1 MKILA
6 IESSC
11 DETAAALVEIKGG
24 TVVAHSNVIASQAKL
39 HAKYGGVVPEV
50 AARKHV
56 EAILPVIAEA
66 LSNHEYT
73 NAYKYTNAL
82 EILKTKPKIDAI
94 AVTAGPG
101 LVTSLLVG
109 AETAR
114 TLSYIWGKPLVAV
127 NHLEGHVYSSLLP
140 DKKIMKKSAFPML
153 ALIVSGGHTELV
165 LMNDHAH
172 YKIIGETRDDAVG
185 EAFDKVAKMLAL
197 GYPGG
202 PEVSK
207 QAVLSNGDVSSLGF
221 PRPMINS
228 GDFDFSFAG
237 LKTAVL
243 YAIQKMKPAEIKKR
257 TPEICA
263 EFQRAAVE
271 TLVAKTIAA
280 AKKFKVKTIL
290 LGGGVAANKQLR
302 EQLGVAASSLVASP
316 RYLVPSLEF
325 TGDNAAMIGVAAYFK
340 IKKKQFTPWKS
351 LDVDANWTIGQKQAK
366 R

>member
-1 MKILA
+1 MRILG

-11 DETAAALVEIKGG
+11 DETAAALIEIKGG
-24 TVVAHSNVIASQAKL
+24 KVFAHSNVIASQAKL

-66 LSNHEYT
+66 LGT
-73 NAYKYTNAL
+73 DIAG
-82 EILKTKPKIDAI
+82 LKNKPKIDAI

-114 TLSYIWGKPLVAV
+114 VLSYIWQVPLVAV

-140 DKKIMKKSAFPML
+140 SVRIMTKAHFPML
-153 ALIVSGGHTELV
+153 ALIVSGGHTEIV
-165 LMNDHAH
+165 YMKDHAD
-172 YKIIGETRDDAVG
+172 YKIIGETRDDAAG
-185 EAFDKVAKMLAL
+185 EAFDKVAKMLGLA
-197 GYPGG
+197 YPGG

-207 QAVLSNGDVSSLGF
+207 QASIYKGGDSVLKF
-221 PRPMINS
+221 PRPMMTS

-243 YAIQKMKPAEIKKR
+243 YAIQKMKPDEVKKR

-263 EFQRAAVE
+263 EFQNAAVE
-271 TLVAKTIAA
+271 VLVTKTLAA
-280 AKKFKVKTIL
+280 AKKYKAKTIL
-290 LGGGVAANKQLR
+290 LGGGVAANMALR
-302 EQLGVAASSLVASP
+302 ETLRATIATELPRVCYQL
-316 RYLVPSLEF
+316 PSNEYI
-325 TGDNAAMIGVAAYFK
+325 GDNAAMIAVAGYFK
-340 IKKKQFTPWKS
+340 LIKKNFTPWQK
-351 LDVDANWTIGQKQAK
+351 LDVDANWTIGQKQSK

>member
-1 MKILA
+1 MRILG

-11 DETAAALVEIKGG
+11 DETAAALIEIKGG
-24 TVVAHSNVIASQAKL
+24 KVLAHSNVIASQAKL

-56 EAILPVIAEA
+56 EAVLPVIAEA
-66 LSNHEYT
+66 LGT
-73 NAYKYTNAL
+73 DIAGLQK
-82 EILKTKPKIDAI
+82 IPKIDVI

-114 TLSYIWGKPLVAV
+114 VLSYIWKKPLVAV

-140 DKKIMKKSAFPML
+140 DVRIMTKAHFPML
-153 ALIVSGGHTELV
+153 ALIVSGGHTEIV
-165 LMNDHAH
+165 YMKDHAN

-185 EAFDKVAKMLAL
+185 EAFDKVAKMLSL

-207 QAVLSNGDVSSLGF
+207 QASIYRGEKSMLKF
-221 PRPMINS
+221 PRPMATS

-243 YAIQKMKPAEIKKR
+243 YAIQKMKPEEVKKR

-263 EFQRAAVE
+263 EFQNAATEV
-271 TLVAKTIAA
+271 LIAKTIAA
-280 AKKFKVKTIL
+280 AKKYKVKTIL

-302 EQLGVAASSLVASP
+302 EDLGVTIKTELPKVCYQIP
-316 RYLVPSLEF
+316 HNEYI
-325 TGDNAAMIGVAAYFK
+325 GDNAAMIAVAGYFH
-340 IKKKQFTPWKS
+340 ILKKDFTPWQK
-351 LDVDANWTIGQKQAK
+351 LDVDANWTIGQKRSK